1 MTENSKE
8 EKKVCYACGGY
19 GFVYVYPD
27 PGIDRS
33 YRRDRAQKEICYVC
47 GGSGYIR
54 KEFKKEVRNDMS

>member
-8 EKKVCYACGGY
+8 EKEVCHECGGT

-33 YRRDRAQKEICYVC
+33 YRRDRKQREICYAC

-54 KEFKKEVRNDMS
+54 KEEVRE